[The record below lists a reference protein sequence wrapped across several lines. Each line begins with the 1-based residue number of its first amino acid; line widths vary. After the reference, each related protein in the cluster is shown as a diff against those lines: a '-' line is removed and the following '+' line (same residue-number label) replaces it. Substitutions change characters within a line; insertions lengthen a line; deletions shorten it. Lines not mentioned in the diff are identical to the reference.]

1 MKVTLNIIDNYIR
14 VIMQLLSL
22 SWMSIV
28 AILLTLLLGTVET
41 ITIKP
46 RLALTLE
53 GTQSIDTSGTDV
65 TGRGAAFIYI

>member
-22 SWMSIV
+22 SCMSIV

-53 GTQSIDTSGTDV
+53 GTQSIHTSGTDV